1 MILEIMENFSEATRN
16 TISKIKDKKG
26 KRKMPEN
33 LVSITFHDH
42 TSPGYE
48 WLLPTWVAEERRLK
62 RHMKS
67 DRVYKYFYD
76 PEGNLYKSV
85 GEVKAAWENSG
96 LIAID

>member
-1 MILEIMENFSEATRN
+1 MS
-16 TISKIKDKKG
+16 
-26 KRKMPEN
+26 EN
-33 LVSITFHDH
+33 LDSITFHDH

-48 WLLPTWVAEERRLK
+48 WLLPAWVAEERRMK

-76 PEGNLYKSV
+76 PEGKIYNSKS
-85 GEVKAAWENSG
+85 EVIAAWENSG